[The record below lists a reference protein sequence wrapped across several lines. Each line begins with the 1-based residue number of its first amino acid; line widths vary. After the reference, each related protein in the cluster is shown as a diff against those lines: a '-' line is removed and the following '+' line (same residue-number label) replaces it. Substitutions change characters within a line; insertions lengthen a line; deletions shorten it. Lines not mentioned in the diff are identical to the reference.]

1 MPFIHDKAILVDL
14 ISSGMLAVLLL
25 ALRVLVRRAI
35 VSRDDLSIEIRR
47 RWLVSLRNTG
57 LLIFLFGLI
66 FIWGSEIRT
75 FAVSVVAVTA
85 AIVVATRELIMCLVG
100 AIYRTS
106 SHAFDVGDMV
116 ELNGVKGKV
125 VDLNLLSTTLLVSKQ
140 ASGQSSVARLATIPN
155 SLLFGQPAF
164 NDALLGDYT
173 LHLISIPLPVSTDWQ
188 RAERL
193 LLEAATDECQPYLDQ
208 VNHHVQMLER
218 NRSFDMPGVGP
229 WVRIRW
235 PDHEK
240 IELELQVPLP
250 LQGRSHAEQR
260 ILKAFLKAW
269 QQATQP
275 DEVTSRNK
283 EAQQSDV
290 NQIPS

>member
-1 MPFIHDKAILVDL
+1 MPALYDKAILVDL
-14 ISSGMLAVLLL
+14 LSSGLL
-25 ALRVLVRRAI
+25 ALLLLLLRILIRRA
-35 VSRDDLSIEIRR
+35 VQAREDLSIEVRR
-47 RWLVSLRNTG
+47 RWLVSLRNAG
-57 LLIFLFGLI
+57 LLLFVFGLV

-75 FAVSVVAVTA
+75 FAVSVVAVA
-85 AIVVATRELIMCLVG
+85 AALVVATRELIMCLVG
-100 AIYRTS
+100 AVYRTS
-106 SHAFDVGDMV
+106 SRAFDVGDMV

-164 NDALLGDYT
+164 NDALLGEHT
-173 LHLISIPLPVSTDWQ
+173 LHLITVPLSVTDDWQ

-193 LLEAATDECQPYLDQ
+193 LLEAANAECQPYLEQ
-208 VNHHVQMLER
+208 VNLHVEMLER
-218 NRSFDMPGVGP
+218 SRSFDMPGVGP

-235 PDHEK
+235 HDHEQLD
-240 IELELQVPLP
+240 LELQVPLP

-269 QQATQP
+269 QAPAQP
-275 DEVTSRNK
+275 PTETCGS
-283 EAQQSDV
+283 A
-290 NQIPS
+290 P